1 MLRME
6 IALFL
11 VTAFVAL
18 AELCNFLL
26 PLTYAQT
33 PEGNYSSGPICWCP
47 MESGGVLPGAVRGAV
62 GDERAPHPP

>member
-6 IALFL
+6 IVLFL

-26 PLTYAQT
+26 PLTYTQT
-33 PEGNYSSGPICWCP
+33 PEGNYSSGPYMLVPYGERWRFAWCCARRCW
-47 MESGGVLPGAVRGAV
+47 
-62 GDERAPHPP
+62 